1 MATAE
6 ATREF
11 SKDTKDLGDK
21 IVGLTLKAAKELSDY
36 LDEVHGIKP
45 AAGGAVV
52 MAAPGGGAGGGGA
65 GGGEAAAEKTE
76 FDVVLDAFGDNKIG
90 VIKVVRA
97 ATGLG
102 LKEAKDM
109 VEGAPSK
116 VKEGISKADAEKLK
130 KELEEAGAKVSI
142 K

>member
-11 SKDTKDLGDK
+11 SADTKVLGDK

-45 AAGGAVV
+45 AAGGAMM
-52 MAAPGGGAGGGGA
+52 MAAPAGGGGA
-65 GGGEAAAEKTE
+65 AEAAVEQTE
-76 FDVVLDAFGDNKIG
+76 FDVILENFGENKIG

-102 LKEAKDM
+102 LKEAKDL
-109 VEGAPSK
+109 VESAPTK
-116 VKEGISKADAEKLK
+116 VKEGISKEDAQKLV
-130 KELEEAGAKVSI
+130 KELEEAKAKVSI

>member
-11 SKDTKDLGDK
+11 TKETKDLGDK

-52 MAAPGGGAGGGGA
+52 MAAPGGGAGGGA
-65 GGGEAAAEKTE
+65 AEAAAEKTE
-76 FDVVLDAFGDNKIG
+76 FDVVLTEAGPNKIN
-90 VIKVVRA
+90 VIKEVRA
-97 ATGLG
+97 ITGLG
-102 LKEAKDM
+102 LKEAKDL
-109 VEGAPSK
+109 V
-116 VKEGISKADAEKLK
+116 
-130 KELEEAGAKVSI
+130 EAGG
-142 K
+142 